1 MVSGMFQVQVV
12 IISKFFFLCRC
23 QRQISL
29 YLQYS
34 QPPHSSSPQRA
45 DRGPFRLWVLADPA
59 VPADRECC
67 RPWAPALPSRPWCRD
82 TLPKRMWKWDGKK
95 KQVMKTIALALDI
108 CTVGHISRSGMDS
121 GGYALTSLV
130 RVLRLSRGCI
140 PLASKM
146 SVACEGEREKFIRTE
161 VQTAV
166 NFHWFSWHKLITECK
181 YLIIQSAATL
191 LTNITIY
198 TALIRAPSIA
208 LVQTHLS
215 LLNAPPINL
224 LNFIHFYQ

>member
-67 RPWAPALPSRPWCRD
+67 RPWAPSLPSRPWCRD
-82 TLPKRMWKWDGKK
+82 TLPKRMWKWDEKK
-95 KQVMKTIALALDI
+95 KQVMKTIALAADI
-108 CTVGHISRSGMDS
+108 CTVGHIRRSGMDS

-130 RVLRLSRGCI
+130 RVLRLSRGLHSTGVEDVCRLRRGRGKNSLGLKCK
-140 PLASKM
+140 PLSI
-146 SVACEGEREKFIRTE
+146 FID
-161 VQTAV
+161 
-166 NFHWFSWHKLITECK
+166 F
-181 YLIIQSAATL
+181 
-191 LTNITIY
+191 
-198 TALIRAPSIA
+198 PD
-208 LVQTHLS
+208 
-215 LLNAPPINL
+215 INL
-224 LNFIHFYQ
+224 